1 MKLFFIGADRL
12 RCSSLKTWISQSFLK
27 TASIYFHIQVHAN
40 KQRDYLVVICSTNA
54 RLLTSLMVLTF
65 LLGQKM
71 TKVSPPCDGHIYQA
85 ISSCSNVAI
94 FHLSNVFVEPSGYDW
109 LPFSGG
115 QTIVEIYGTLEGF
128 PRCPGIV
135 SVGVI
140 QWPLWFWGSC
150 LAQTV
155 RHHQLSNEKTLVG

>member
-40 KQRDYLVVICSTNA
+40 KQRDYLVVICSINA
-54 RLLTSLMVLTF
+54 ELLTSLINGTNFFAWTKDDKSIPSMWWTYLPGHF
-65 LLGQKM
+65 LLFECGHF
-71 TKVSPPCDGHIYQA
+71 SPF
-85 ISSCSNVAI
+85 NV
-94 FHLSNVFVEPSGYDW
+94 SGYDW

-128 PRCPGIV
+128 PRCPGNIV
-135 SVGVI
+135 HCFGWCHTMTPVI
-140 QWPLWFWGSC
+140 LRILFGTNS
-150 LAQTV
+150 QT
-155 RHHQLSNEKTLVG
+155 SS